1 MDVKTA
7 AGQHI
12 MAGLPGTEIDP
23 AFAALVR
30 ECKVGNVILFRRNV
44 KNAAQLARLCASL
57 RELIV
62 SETGMEPFIAIDQ
75 EGGVVSRFS
84 PDMATTPGA
93 MALAAAGGDAPY
105 RAARLTAAQL
115 RAAGVNFDLAPVLDV
130 NSNPLNPVI
139 GVRSFGD
146 LPEEAAERAMGFM
159 RGLLD
164 GGVMACG
171 KHFPGHG
178 DTDTDSHIGLPRVDK
193 SREQLEECELLPF
206 RRAIEAGIPAIMS
219 SHVLFPALEPEKLPA
234 TMSRRILTGLLR
246 EELGFGGVIISDC
259 MEMDAVAK
267 FYGTVN
273 GAAAA
278 LKAGADIVC
287 ISHTAA
293 LARETAERLW
303 QRYEAAEGEER
314 RELERSGERIAEAKR
329 RFTAVP
335 KAETQIFKLR
345 AQARDMLE
353 ESFVLMNGPIPPLG
367 DSPFF
372 TGCANSRASQASS
385 AANGVPA
392 LPTVMARRFVGGCAV
407 CSDDPDSEEIAAIAR
422 KARNASCIVLNPS
435 GGNAAT
441 ELTVWLPVY
450 QFGDGISDEDFWN
463 EKFDAFEAENNCTI
477 KVEIQGWTDYAT
489 NIYTGLL
496 SAEGPDVV
504 YVTEY
509 YDIITSEL
517 IVPLDAY
524 LTEEDYDL
532 YLYLTQGAYNS
543 NGELCTFPMMPG
555 NPCVMYFNM
564 DMLEAAGV
572 TELPTTWDEFYEVCL
587 KLKEA
592 NPDVMPFTS
601 SWGASNGVSALL
613 TSFWPFFF
621 QAGGS
626 VLTETGELNM
636 DSEATLEALNFIK
649 KLRDADIL
657 DESAVSMDDPGGKFV
672 NGEAAIVIVGTGTS
686 GSFTEAGINWECIF
700 ALEGPAGAATNFSV
714 DSLAISKFCE
724 NPELAAKLI
733 KYITSA
739 ACMDDFHNEIYGMP
753 SLTTDATY
761 TEPEPFQSMYVD
773 HADDMFAVPSFEGSA
788 SFMDTFQQ
796 NVQGMLMGQ
805 LTPEQVI
812 SETMTYYNEQ
822 IKQ

>member
-12 MAGLPGTEIDP
+12 MSGLPGTEIDP

-314 RELERSGERIAEAKR
+314 RELERSGERIAEAKH

>member
-1 MDVKTA
+1 MKKLLA
-7 AGQHI
+7 LI
-12 MAGLPGTEIDP
+12 LM
-23 AFAALVR
+23 AAL
-30 ECKVGNVILFRRNV
+30 CLGL
-44 KNAAQLARLCASL
+44 LAGCGEPASD
-57 RELIV
+57 
-62 SETGMEPFIAIDQ
+62 TTTEPPAENTEPV
-75 EGGVVSRFS
+75 EGG
-84 PDMATTPGA
+84 
-93 MALAAAGGDAPY
+93 
-105 RAARLTAAQL
+105 
-115 RAAGVNFDLAPVLDV
+115 
-130 NSNPLNPVI
+130 
-139 GVRSFGD
+139 
-146 LPEEAAERAMGFM
+146 
-159 RGLLD
+159 
-164 GGVMACG
+164 
-171 KHFPGHG
+171 
-178 DTDTDSHIGLPRVDK
+178 DT
-193 SREQLEECELLPF
+193 
-206 RRAIEAGIPAIMS
+206 
-219 SHVLFPALEPEKLPA
+219 
-234 TMSRRILTGLLR
+234 
-246 EELGFGGVIISDC
+246 
-259 MEMDAVAK
+259 
-267 FYGTVN
+267 
-273 GAAAA
+273 
-278 LKAGADIVC
+278 
-287 ISHTAA
+287 
-293 LARETAERLW
+293 
-303 QRYEAAEGEER
+303 
-314 RELERSGERIAEAKR
+314 
-329 RFTAVP
+329 
-335 KAETQIFKLR
+335 
-345 AQARDMLE
+345 
-353 ESFVLMNGPIPPLG
+353 
-367 DSPFF
+367 
-372 TGCANSRASQASS
+372 
-385 AANGVPA
+385 
-392 LPTVMARRFVGGCAV
+392 
-407 CSDDPDSEEIAAIAR
+407 
-422 KARNASCIVLNPS
+422 
-435 GGNAAT
+435 AAT

-509 YDIITSEL
+509 YDIINADL
-517 IVPLDAY
+517 IVPLDPY

-532 YLYLTQGAYNS
+532 YLYLSQGAYNS

-564 DMLEAAGV
+564 DMLEAAGI
-572 TELPTTWDEFYEVCL
+572 TELPKTWDEFYDVCL

-672 NGEAAIVIVGTGTS
+672 NGETAIVIVGTGTS

-714 DSLAISKFCE
+714 DSLAVSKFCE

-773 HADDMFAVPSFEGSA
+773 YADAMHAVPSFESSA

-796 NVQGMLMGQ
+796 NVHGMLMGQ

-812 SETMTYYNEQ
+812 SETMAIYNDQ